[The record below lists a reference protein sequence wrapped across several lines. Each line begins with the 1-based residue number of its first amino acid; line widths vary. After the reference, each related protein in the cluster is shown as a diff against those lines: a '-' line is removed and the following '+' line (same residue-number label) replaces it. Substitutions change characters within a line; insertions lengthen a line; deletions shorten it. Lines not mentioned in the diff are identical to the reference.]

1 MRRAPLQQRSAERV
15 ALMLDAAASL
25 LDEGGYDALS
35 TRAVAVRTG
44 LPIGS
49 IYRFFGD
56 KRALAQALARRN
68 LARFLAAVAAA
79 LPEALPGV
87 LRWEQAVDVMVEEYL
102 RMKRNVPGFAVIDF
116 DDNREVAG
124 ALGELLATHLGL
136 AEEQDG
142 AGPLRLALL
151 IAVEAA
157 DAALRLHH
165 DDPAMIEETK
175 ELLRAYLVGRLPPAV
190 GDR

>member
-68 LARFLAAVAAA
+68 LERFLAAVAAA
-79 LPEALPGV
+79 LSGV
-87 LRWEQAVDVMVEEYL
+87 VRWEQAVDVMVEEYL

-136 AEEQDG
+136 AEGQDG
-142 AGPLRLALL
+142 AGSLRLALL

-157 DAALRLHH
+157 DALLRLHH